1 MYILLVHGMF
11 VCFLLQDMLAGAVD
25 SSAFTMEWALSEIIR
40 QPKIMKRAHE
50 ELDTVVGRTR
60 PVLTSDLPNLL
71 YLQAIIK
78 ETLHLH
84 PIFPFGIPHS
94 NGEDVQLLN
103 YKIPANTTV
112 LINLWAM
119 GRDPKIWKKPLEFN
133 PDRFSNSNIN
143 VGGSNYNLLPF
154 GSGRRQ
160 CPGLHLAQLMLEYSI
175 ATLLHVFEWFPQP
188 SIKLEDMNMMET
200 SGFACSKVEQLVA
213 LAKPRLPSH
222 IYKQF
227 T

>member
-78 ETLHLH
+78 AFVYTLYS
-84 PIFPFGIPHS
+84 HS
-94 NGEDVQLLN
+94 ES
-103 YKIPANTTV
+103 
-112 LINLWAM
+112 LILM
-119 GRDPKIWKKPLEFN
+119 VKMFN
-133 PDRFSNSNIN
+133 F
-143 VGGSNYNLLPF
+143 
-154 GSGRRQ
+154 
-160 CPGLHLAQLMLEYSI
+160 
-175 ATLLHVFEWFPQP
+175 
-188 SIKLEDMNMMET
+188 
-200 SGFACSKVEQLVA
+200 
-213 LAKPRLPSH
+213 
-222 IYKQF
+222 
-227 T
+227 